1 MNDKVIQRIDG
12 VLKEIKEVL
21 TRLDGITFEEF
32 INTKYLMDGI
42 SFCLLQ
48 IGERMIKLEQLLGD
62 KYPELPWKAARKMR
76 NIIVHDYENANPYT
90 IYDTAIN
97 DLESL
102 EHHFLIIK
110 SDIKHIIENSLETER
125 LMLRPWDDMDAEE
138 LFELAKDPEIGRW
151 CGWEPHKK
159 IGDTLFVL
167 HNFLEVDETYAICLK
182 ENRRVVGSI
191 TLMFDS
197 ELVNN
202 KKECE
207 LGFWI
212 GTKYQKNGYAFEASK
227 RVIAH
232 AFEDLRVNKIWCE
245 CFEDNIKS
253 IGLIEKLN
261 FIFDSST
268 NQECGRSI
276 YSLTKENWLKKV
288 KA

>member
-21 TRLDGITFEEF
+21 TRLDGVSFEEF

-90 IYDTAIN
+90 IYDTATN
-97 DLESL
+97 DLEIL
-102 EHHFLIIK
+102 EYHFLKIK
-110 SDIKHIIENSLETER
+110 NEIKHVLENSLETER
-125 LMLRPWDDMDAEE
+125 LMLRPWDDMDADE

-159 IGDTLFVL
+159 IGDTLFAL
-167 HNFLEVDETYAICLK
+167 HNFLEVKETYAICLK

-197 ELVNN
+197 ELVSN
-202 KKECE
+202 KNECE

-212 GTKYQKNGYAFEASK
+212 GTKYQRNYYAFEASK

-232 AFEDLRVNKIWCE
+232 AFEDLMVNKIWCE
-245 CFEDNIKS
+245 CFDDNIKS
-253 IGLIEKLN
+253 ISLIEKLGFVSN
-261 FIFDSST
+261 TST
-268 NQECGRSI
+268 NAENGHCI
-276 YSLTKENWLKKV
+276 NLLTKEKWLKKA